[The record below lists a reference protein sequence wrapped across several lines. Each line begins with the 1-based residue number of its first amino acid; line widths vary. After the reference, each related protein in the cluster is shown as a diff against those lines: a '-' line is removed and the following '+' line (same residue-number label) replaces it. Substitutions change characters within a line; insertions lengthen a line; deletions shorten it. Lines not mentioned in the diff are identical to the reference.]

1 MTYETYRYI
10 FLGGLIAA
18 AIFLAISVVLF
29 FVLNIPKV
37 VSDLSGRTA
46 RKAIESIRKQ
56 NEESGNKVYQSSTV
70 NMQRGR
76 LTDKISQSGRLITRS
91 GDAFGVGSITTKIAT
106 QKLQTAAETDV
117 LSGAP
122 ETDVLCPAAET
133 DVLSYA
139 QETSVLSYGQE
150 TSVLSNAP
158 ETAVLN
164 AGFGETSLLAPE
176 MGSTQELGFAA
187 PAAPAMACPAPTIEL
202 TDQPFTIEYEITFIH
217 TNEVIS

>member
-18 AIFLAISVVLF
+18 AIFLVISVVLF
-29 FVLNIPKV
+29 FLLNIPKV

-56 NEESGNKVYQSSTV
+56 NEQSGNKVFQSSAV

-76 LTDKISQSGRLITRS
+76 LTDKISPSGRLISR
-91 GDAFGVGSITTKIAT
+91 GGNAFGVGSSTAKIAT
-106 QKLQTAAETDV
+106 QNLRTAAETDVLADSPETDVLYTAAETDV
-117 LSGAP
+117 LS
-122 ETDVLCPAAET
+122 C
-133 DVLSYA
+133 A
-139 QETSVLSYGQE
+139 QETSVLF
-150 TSVLSNAP
+150 NAP

-164 AGFGETSLLAPE
+164 VDYGETSLLAPE

-187 PAAPAMACPAPTIEL
+187 PAPAMASPAPAIEL
-202 TDQPFTIEYEITFIH
+202 TNQPFTIEYEITFIH
-217 TNEVIS
+217 TNEVIA

>member
-18 AIFLAISVVLF
+18 AIFLVISVVLF

-56 NEESGNKVYQSSTV
+56 NEQTGNKVYQSSTV

-76 LTDKISQSGRLITRS
+76 LTDKISQSGRLISRG
-91 GDAFGVGSITTKIAT
+91 GDAFGVGSITAKIAT
-106 QKLQTAAETDV
+106 QNLRTAAETDV

-122 ETDVLCPAAET
+122 ETDVLYTAAET
-133 DVLSYA
+133 DVLSCN
-139 QETSVLSYGQE
+139 QETSVLSCAQE

-158 ETAVLN
+158 ETVLL
-164 AGFGETSLLAPE
+164 AGGYGETSLLAPE

-187 PAAPAMACPAPTIEL
+187 PAAPATASPAPAIEL

-217 TNEVIS
+217 TNEVIA

>member
-18 AIFLAISVVLF
+18 AIFFGISVILF

-56 NEESGNKVYQSSTV
+56 NEQSGNKVYQSSTV

-76 LTDKISQSGRLITRS
+76 LTDKISQSGRLISR
-91 GDAFGVGSITTKIAT
+91 GGNAFGVGVITDKIST

-122 ETDVLCPAAET
+122 ETDVLYTGVET
-133 DVLSYA
+133 DVLSCA
-139 QETSVLSYGQE
+139 PETSVLANGSE
-150 TSVLSNAP
+150 TSVLN
-158 ETAVLN
+158 V
-164 AGFGETSLLAPE
+164 GYGETSLLAPQ

-187 PAAPAMACPAPTIEL
+187 PAPAMASPAPAIEL
-202 TDQPFTIEYEITFIH
+202 TNQPFTIEYEITFIH
-217 TNEVIS
+217 TNEVIA